1 MYVNLNRL
9 LFSPR
14 KEAKISVVGR
24 LDGVGLASPSI
35 ADTQDGG
42 LGEGEASKLGGV
54 GGVGLVKSIYS
65 SEGKLDMMEE

>member
-9 LFSPR
+9 LLSPR

-42 LGEGEASKLGGV
+42 LGEGEASRL
-54 GGVGLVKSIYS
+54 GGVGLVKSMYS